1 LAIPEVR
8 FYEALHSKIVHLIYC
23 PLKVQNQN
31 RTLSPAL
38 LAGTLGRRV
47 TWTPTQGGVLVR
59 IEQSGFR
66 LEDENNDQGASYGR
80 RRYLVGL
87 ERVAAAL
94 G

>member
-1 LAIPEVR
+1 
-8 FYEALHSKIVHLIYC
+8 
-23 PLKVQNQN
+23 
-31 RTLSPAL
+31 
-38 LAGTLGRRV
+38 
-47 TWTPTQGGVLVR
+47 VR